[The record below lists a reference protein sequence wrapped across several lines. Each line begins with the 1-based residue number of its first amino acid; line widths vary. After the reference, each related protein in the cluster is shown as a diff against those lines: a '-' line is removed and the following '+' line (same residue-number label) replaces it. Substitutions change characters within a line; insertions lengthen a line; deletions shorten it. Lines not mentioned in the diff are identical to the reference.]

1 MRHPI
6 RTLTLAAAA
15 GLIAV
20 GCATPIGTAPLPEV
34 ETAAESQP
42 TTGTRVAGGNQARRV
57 TVFKKEDIERSGATS
72 VGELLK
78 GTGRR

>member
-6 RTLTLAAAA
+6 RTLAIAAAA
-15 GLIAV
+15 GLVAT
-20 GCATPIGTAPLPEV
+20 GCATPIGQAPMPETKTV
-34 ETAAESQP
+34 AERQA

-57 TVFKKEDIERSGATS
+57 TVYERQDIDRSGATS